1 MNMNLKN
8 LYGTFLEKGN
18 SPEAFIANVIYE
30 RYGKDRKKMLQG
42 LYNIITGGPKHYW
55 SACDVRF
62 ADWSMEK
69 IICTPLCCNDR
80 LFTAD
85 HYTDYET
92 HRQKEVDISNLP
104 FYA

>member
-42 LYNIITGGPKHYW
+42 LYNIINGGPKHYW
-55 SACDVRF
+55 APCDVRF
-62 ADWSMEK
+62 ADWSMET
-69 IICTPLCCNDR
+69 IICTPLCCNEN
-80 LFTAD
+80 
-85 HYTDYET
+85 YTNDPM
-92 HRQKEVDISNLP
+92 HRQKEVDIHNLP

>member
-42 LYNIITGGPKHYW
+42 LYNIMNGGNNHYW
-55 SACDVRF
+55 APCDVRF
-62 ADWSMEK
+62 ADWSMET
-69 IICTPLCCNDR
+69 IICTPLCCNEN
-80 LFTAD
+80 
-85 HYTDYET
+85 YTNDPM
-92 HRQKEVDISNLP
+92 HRQKEVDIHNLP

>member
-1 MNMNLKN
+1 
-8 LYGTFLEKGN
+8 
-18 SPEAFIANVIYE
+18 
-30 RYGKDRKKMLQG
+30 
-42 LYNIITGGPKHYW
+42 
-55 SACDVRF
+55 CDVRF